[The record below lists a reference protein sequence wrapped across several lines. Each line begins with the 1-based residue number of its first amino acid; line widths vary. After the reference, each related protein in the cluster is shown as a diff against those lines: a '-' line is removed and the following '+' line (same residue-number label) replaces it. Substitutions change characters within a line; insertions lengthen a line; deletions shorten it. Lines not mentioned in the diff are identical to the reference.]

1 MFMRKSSPRILTNQ
15 TGPHPKLKQ
24 IPVGTS
30 TYMACYPVSLNVL
43 EICQKIKKEQDKSD
57 WCLLLDSGC
66 GTGDSTINIAK
77 SYPDYLVLGIDKSS
91 KRLNQAQQKIN
102 SENVRFI
109 TANLV
114 EFWIGL
120 KLVNASIAANFILY
134 PNPWP
139 KQKHL
144 KKRWHAHPV
153 MPLLPMISKYIE
165 LRTNWRIYAEEF
177 CGRLTKL
184 TGSVMTVEKI
194 NPTNPISA
202 FEEKYFESNHDLFRL
217 RYGRLDSF

>member
-1 MFMRKSSPRILTNQ
+1 MRKSSPRILTNQ
-15 TGPHPKLKQ
+15 TGPHPKLEQ

-30 TYMACYPVSLNVL
+30 AYMTYYPVSLNVL

-57 WCLLLDSGC
+57 WGLLVDSGC

-77 SYPDYLVLGIDKSS
+77 SYPNYLVLGIDKSS
-91 KRLNQAQQKIN
+91 KRLNQAQQKIK

-153 MPLLPMISKYIE
+153 MPLLPMISNYIE

-194 NPTNPISA
+194 NPNNPISA
-202 FEEKYFESNHDLFRL
+202 FEEKYFDSNHDLFRL
-217 RYGRLDSF
+217 RYGKLDSF

>member
-1 MFMRKSSPRILTNQ
+1 MRKSSPRILTNQ
-15 TGPHPKLKQ
+15 TGPHPKLEQ

-30 TYMACYPVSLNVL
+30 AYMTYYPVSLNVL

-57 WCLLLDSGC
+57 WGLLVDSGC

-77 SYPDYLVLGIDKSS
+77 SYPNYLVLGIDKSS
-91 KRLNQAQQKIN
+91 KRLNQAQQKIK

-153 MPLLPMISKYIE
+153 MPLLPMISNYIE

-184 TGSVMTVEKI
+184 TGSVVTVEKI
-194 NPTNPISA
+194 NPNNPISA
-202 FEEKYFESNHDLFRL
+202 FEEKYFDSNHDLFRL
-217 RYGRLDSF
+217 RYGKLDSF

>member
-1 MFMRKSSPRILTNQ
+1 MRKSSARILTNQ

-24 IPVGTS
+24 SPVGAS

-57 WCLLLDSGC
+57 WSLLLDSGC

-77 SYPDYLVLGIDKSS
+77 SYPDYLVIGIDKSS
-91 KRLNQAQQKIN
+91 KRLNQAQQKIK

-153 MPLLPMISKYIE
+153 MPLLPVISKYIE

-177 CGRLTKL
+177 CNSLTKL
-184 TGSVMTVEKI
+184 TGAVMTVEKI
-194 NPTNPISA
+194 NPHNPISA
-202 FEEKYFESNHDLFRL
+202 FEQKYFESNHDLFRL
-217 RYGRLDSF
+217 RYGRLDPY

>member
-1 MFMRKSSPRILTNQ
+1 MRKSSARILTNQ

-24 IPVGTS
+24 IPVGAS

-43 EICQKIKKEQDKSD
+43 EICQKIKKEQEKND
-57 WCLLLDSGC
+57 WSLLLDSGC

-77 SYPDYLVLGIDKSS
+77 SHPNYLVLGIDKSP
-91 KRLNQAQQKIN
+91 KRLHQAQQKIK

-177 CGRLTKL
+177 CNSLTKL
-184 TGSVMTVEKI
+184 TGAVMTVEKI
-194 NPTNPISA
+194 NPNNPISA
-202 FEEKYFESNHDLFRL
+202 FEQKYFESNHDLFRL
-217 RYGRLDSF
+217 RYGRLDPY

>member
-1 MFMRKSSPRILTNQ
+1 MRKSSPRILTNQ
-15 TGPHPKLKQ
+15 TGPHPKLEH

-30 TYMACYPVSLNVL
+30 AYMTYYPVSLNVL
-43 EICQKIKKEQDKSD
+43 EICQEIKKEQDKSD
-57 WCLLLDSGC
+57 WGLLVDSGC

-77 SYPDYLVLGIDKSS
+77 SYPNYLVLGIDKSS
-91 KRLNQAQQKIN
+91 KRLNQAQQKIK

-153 MPLLPMISKYIE
+153 MPLLPMISNYIE

-194 NPTNPISA
+194 NPNNPISA
-202 FEEKYFESNHDLFRL
+202 FEEKYFDSNHDLFRL
-217 RYGRLDSF
+217 RYGKLDSF

>member
-1 MFMRKSSPRILTNQ
+1 MRKSSARILTNQ
-15 TGPHPKLKQ
+15 TRPHPKLKQ
-24 IPVGTS
+24 IPIDTS
-30 TYMACYPVSLNVL
+30 TYMACYPVSLNIL
-43 EICQKIKKEQDKSD
+43 EICQKIKKEQEKND
-57 WCLLLDSGC
+57 WSLLLDSGC

-77 SYPDYLVLGIDKSS
+77 SHPDYLVLGIDKSS
-91 KRLNQAQQKIN
+91 KRLHQAQKKIK

-177 CGRLTKL
+177 CNSLTKL
-184 TGSVMTVEKI
+184 TGAVMTVEKI
-194 NPTNPISA
+194 NPNNPISA

-217 RYGRLDSF
+217 RYGKLDPF

>member
-1 MFMRKSSPRILTNQ
+1 MRKSSPRVLTNQ

-24 IPVGTS
+24 IPVNTS
-30 TYMACYPVSLNVL
+30 AYTACYPVSLNVL
-43 EICQKIKKEQDKSD
+43 EICQNIKKEQEKND
-57 WCLLLDSGC
+57 WSLLLDSGC

-77 SYPDYLVLGIDKSS
+77 SHPDCLVIGIDKSS
-91 KRLNQAQQKIN
+91 KRLNQAQEKIK

-144 KKRWHAHPV
+144 RKRWHAHPV

-177 CGRLTKL
+177 CGSLTKL
-184 TGSVMTVEKI
+184 TGSVIAVERI
-194 NPTNPISA
+194 YPNNPISA

-217 RYGRLDSF
+217 RYGKLDLF

>member
-1 MFMRKSSPRILTNQ
+1 MRKSSPRILTNQ
-15 TGPHPKLKQ
+15 TGPHPKLEQ

-30 TYMACYPVSLNVL
+30 AYMTYYPVSLNVL

-57 WCLLLDSGC
+57 WGLLVDSGC

-77 SYPDYLVLGIDKSS
+77 SYPNYLVLGIDKSS
-91 KRLNQAQQKIN
+91 KRLNQAQQKIK

-153 MPLLPMISKYIE
+153 MPLLPMISNYIE

-177 CGRLTKL
+177 CNSLTKL
-184 TGSVMTVEKI
+184 TGAVMTVEKI
-194 NPTNPISA
+194 NPNNPISA

-217 RYGRLDSF
+217 RYGRLDPY

>member
-24 IPVGTS
+24 SPVGAS

-57 WCLLLDSGC
+57 WSLLLDSGC

-77 SYPDYLVLGIDKSS
+77 SYPDYLVIGIDKSS
-91 KRLNQAQQKIN
+91 KRLNQAQQKIK

-194 NPTNPISA
+194 NPKNPISA

-217 RYGRLDSF
+217 RYGRLNSF

>member
-1 MFMRKSSPRILTNQ
+1 MRKSSPRILTNQ

-24 IPVGTS
+24 SPVGAS

-57 WCLLLDSGC
+57 WSLLLDSGC

-77 SYPDYLVLGIDKSS
+77 SYPDYLVIGIDKSS
-91 KRLNQAQQKIN
+91 KRLNQAQQKIK

-153 MPLLPMISKYIE
+153 MPLLPVISKYIE

-177 CGRLTKL
+177 CNSLTKL
-184 TGSVMTVEKI
+184 TGAVMAVERI
-194 NPTNPISA
+194 NPNNPISA
-202 FEEKYFESNHDLFRL
+202 FEEKYVESNHDLFRL
-217 RYGRLDSF
+217 RYGRLDPY

>member
-1 MFMRKSSPRILTNQ
+1 MRKSSQRVSTNQ
-15 TGPHPKLKQ
+15 TGPNPKLKQ
-24 IPVGTS
+24 ILGDKSP
-30 TYMACYPVSLNVL
+30 YIAYYPVSLNVL
-43 EICQKIKKEQDKSD
+43 EICQKIKKEQEKND
-57 WCLLLDSGC
+57 WGLLLDSGC

-77 SYPDYLVLGIDKSS
+77 SNPDCLVLGIDKSS
-91 KRLNQAQQKIN
+91 KRLKQAQQKIKP
-102 SENVRFI
+102 ENVRFI

-120 KLVNASIAANFILY
+120 KLVNVSIAANFILY

-165 LRTNWRIYAEEF
+165 LRTNWRVYAEEF
-177 CGRLTKL
+177 CGSLTQL
-184 TGSVMTVEKI
+184 TGSEITVEKI
-194 NPTNPISA
+194 HPNKPISA
-202 FEEKYFESNHDLFRL
+202 FEEKYVYSNHELFRL
-217 RYGRLDSF
+217 RYGRLGPF

>member
-1 MFMRKSSPRILTNQ
+1 MRKSSPRVLTDQ
-15 TGPHPKLKQ
+15 TGPHPKLNQ
-24 IPVGTS
+24 TPAGTS
-30 TYMACYPVSLNVL
+30 AYITSYPVSLNVL
-43 EICQKIKKEQDKSD
+43 EICQKIKKEQKKND
-57 WCLLLDSGC
+57 WGLLLDSGC

-77 SYPDYLVLGIDKSS
+77 SHPDCLVLGIDKSS
-91 KRLNQAQQKIN
+91 KRLKQAQQKIQ
-102 SENVRFI
+102 SDNVRFL
-109 TANLV
+109 TADLV

-120 KLVNASIAANFILY
+120 KLVNVSIAANFILY

-165 LRTNWRIYAEEF
+165 LRTNWQIYAEEF
-177 CGRLTKL
+177 CGSLTKL

-194 NPTNPISA
+194 HPNNPISA
-202 FEEKYFESNHDLFRL
+202 FEEKYLESNHDLFRL
-217 RYGRLDSF
+217 RYGRLDPF